1 MPYFLFNFYVKRRWK
16 SPRGW
21 GAPKNELLVL
31 PGHLFLEID
40 VLLMKYAKSR
50 AGDGMSIGIPG
61 ISNNPEA

>member
-1 MPYFLFNFYVKRRWK
+1 MLNVDENHP
-16 SPRGW
+16 
-21 GAPKNELLVL
+21 GAEELLVL